1 MLTSETSGFI
11 IMGALFGLTA
21 GISPGPLLTLVIT
34 ETITHNKS
42 EGIKV
47 AFAPLITD
55 LPIILIAFF
64 IFSRYSQFNLLMSLI
79 SFLGAIFLVY
89 LGYECLRTKGLS
101 IEIQKRK
108 SGSLIKGIIVNIL
121 NPHPYLFWIT
131 VGTPVALKAYQV
143 SIAAAVIFFL
153 SFYSFLIGSKITIV
167 LLVERSRIFLTNM
180 TYIWTMRILGLSLF
194 IFAALFLV
202 DSIKNLIN

>member
-1 MLTSETSGFI
+1 
-11 IMGALFGLTA
+11 MGALFGLTA

-55 LPIILIAFF
+55 FPIILIAFF

-89 LGYECLRTKGLS
+89 LGYECLRTKGLG
-101 IEIQKRK
+101 IDIQKRK

-143 SIAAAVIFFL
+143 SIAAAIIFFL
-153 SFYSFLIGSKITIV
+153 SFYSLLIGSKITIV
-167 LLVERSRIFLTNM
+167 LIVERSRTFLTNM

-194 IFAALFLV
+194 IFAAIFLV
-202 DSIKNLIN
+202 DSIKNLTN